1 MTISNKLF
9 LLVCAFFTFCTFIL
23 TIIATAG
30 STSNYKP
37 INNIYMGEADI
48 SRINVTKVIPE
59 TGPVLAVL
67 AAALTAPNASYE
79 EIFSAMKAISETS
92 ALEPLLTLLGDAE
105 STDETLQAL
114 TVLSPL
120 AMEGNSS
127 STAELRAIQ
136 DLLQN
141 SNNSTATIESLG
153 ALVLNGSSSNSSSS
167 KTVFSLL
174 EDSKNASATVDS
186 LVVLD
191 SLSLSEKSQLS
202 PVFTL
207 FSESKN
213 RTATL
218 QSLSTLMSANVSSSL
233 ASTLFSALAS
243 SDNLQSSLSSLA
255 SSLPDSQAP
264 LIAAVGTLLQSSEN
278 ATQTLTVLSGMVR
291 NNVTQSSSAKKS
303 FAALTTLMQNSNN
316 QTLVLTSVQTLA
328 LSSDPNSTTQLTAL
342 DELLGS
348 SKNATETLA
357 ILAELESSAASGSN
371 AEAIPYLFQLIGAS
385 TNATE
390 TFSSLLELTAFA
402 QANPS
407 TFAPI
412 VKILSSA
419 TSSNN
424 TVSEEELLN
433 LMPEVLQ
440 YLNIATDYRLGIF
453 TICRTDVHGKV
464 LSCSKSHAVQPFDM
478 RNILYTELEN
488 SDFRPYMQA
497 LGINKQDLYLEG
509 KLQDRESEYVPAV
522 RAVLSFNLL
531 TTILSFVLLVLLL
544 AAIFTNGKPGTFDG
558 RLLLISRILSI
569 LVFLFAILGAAI
581 VAALTHIIKSGSKD
595 DDYGVIYKAGS
606 PYNGL
611 VWTAFVLSLLTMILL
626 WVMRFRKNKDPSV
639 AQEEGIVGS
648 VHSHST
654 SEGELTEK
662 DRRNS
667 LPEVHQENN

>member
-1 MTISNKLF
+1 
-9 LLVCAFFTFCTFIL
+9 
-23 TIIATAG
+23 
-30 STSNYKP
+30 
-37 INNIYMGEADI
+37 MGEADI

-153 ALVLNGSSSNSSSS
+153 ALILNGSSSNSSSS

-174 EDSKNASATVDS
+174 EDSRNASATVDS

-218 QSLSTLMSANVSSSL
+218 RSLSTLMSANVSSSL

-371 AEAIPYLFQLIGAS
+371 AEAIPYLFQLISAS

-412 VKILSSA
+412 VKILGSA

-531 TTILSFVLLVLLL
+531 TIILSFVLLVLLL
-544 AAIFTNGKPGTFDG
+544 TAIFTDGKPGTFGG
-558 RLLLISRILSI
+558 RLLLI
-569 LVFLFAILGAAI
+569 
-581 VAALTHIIKSGSKD
+581 
-595 DDYGVIYKAGS
+595 
-606 PYNGL
+606 
-611 VWTAFVLSLLTMILL
+611 
-626 WVMRFRKNKDPSV
+626 
-639 AQEEGIVGS
+639 
-648 VHSHST
+648 
-654 SEGELTEK
+654 
-662 DRRNS
+662 
-667 LPEVHQENN
+667 